1 MGRNELVFALL
12 TVAFSALLLTSAT
25 PFWIALVAAIAMF
38 TLLWLVSLALA
49 NASIVDIWW
58 GPGFIWVAWF
68 SLVVLAGEITA
79 RGLLVCGLVTLWG
92 VRLALHIGRR
102 NAGHGED
109 FRYAQWRRESGRDFW
124 WISYFKVFLLQAVV
138 LWIVATPIV
147 SAQLGSRSLGVLD
160 ALGFILWLFGF
171 VYEAAADR
179 QLQRFRN
186 DPANR
191 GEVLR
196 TGLWKLSRHPNY
208 FGEAVLWLGIALIGV
223 AGGGPIAL
231 ISPVLLTFLLLKISG
246 VAMLDRALI
255 ERRPGYADYVAS
267 TPAFIPWPLT
277 NRRTNAAKA

>member
-12 TVAFSALLLTSAT
+12 TIAFSALLLTSAT
-25 PFWIALVAAIAMF
+25 PFWIALVAAVAMF
-38 TLLWLVSLALA
+38 TLLWLISLPLA

-68 SLVVLAGEITA
+68 SLFAVAGEITA

-92 VRLALHIGRR
+92 VRLALHIGYR

-124 WISYFKVFLLQAVV
+124 WISYFKVFVLQAVV
-138 LWIVATPIV
+138 LWIIATPIIT
-147 SAQLGSRSLGVLD
+147 AELGSGALGWLD
-160 ALGFILWLFGF
+160 ALGVILWLFGF
-171 VYEAAADR
+171 VYEATADR
-179 QLQRFRN
+179 QLQRFRS

-191 GEVLR
+191 GRVLR

-223 AGGGPIAL
+223 SGGGPIAL
-231 ISPVLLTFLLLKISG
+231 VSPALLTFLLLKISG
-246 VAMLDRALI
+246 VAMLDRALV
-255 ERRPGYADYVAS
+255 ERRSGYADYVAS
-267 TPAFIPWPLT
+267 TPAFFPWPPT
-277 NRRTNAAKA
+277 NRRTNAAEV